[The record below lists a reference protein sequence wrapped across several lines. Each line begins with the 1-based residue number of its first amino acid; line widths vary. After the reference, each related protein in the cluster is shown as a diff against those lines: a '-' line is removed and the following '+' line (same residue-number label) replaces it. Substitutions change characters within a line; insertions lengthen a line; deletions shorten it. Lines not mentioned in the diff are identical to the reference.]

1 MAKHLDLN
9 DRIAIQSGLKEGKSI
24 AAIANEL
31 NRNKATISREIRSK
45 RLYHDFKDIPSIQAR
60 NACINRYQCKIKENC
75 KSPTCFKRQKN
86 CRLCGQCINFC
97 DSFKEEKC
105 PEHEIPPYVCNG
117 CKKKPRCTLSKWLYD
132 SKKAQGKYEIVL
144 SESRQ
149 GIGLNEA
156 ELDALD
162 KIVSPLLKQGQSVRR
177 ICANKSSTIMLS
189 EKTIY
194 NYIHQNILSADK
206 FDLARTVGRKIFKK
220 AGPPMLVDKKCRQG
234 RTYEDFVRYLEQHP
248 DTSVNEMDT
257 VEGKRGG
264 KVILTIFFRNCG
276 LQLGFLRDR
285 NTSAS
290 VTDTF
295 QKLRTVLTSEEF
307 STLFPVILT
316 DRGSEFSNPLAVE
329 IDFETGE
336 LLSKVFYCDPQN
348 TNQKSRCER
357 NHEFIRLII
366 PKGRSFDHLEQK
378 HITLMMNHI
387 NSYGRDMFNGKSPM
401 ELFEG
406 LYGSE
411 TTKKLGLIRIEPDN
425 IILKPELLR

>member
-1 MAKHLDLN
+1 MARHLDLN
-9 DRIAIQSGLKEGKSI
+9 DRIAIQSELKEGKSI
-24 AAIANEL
+24 AAIAKEL
-31 NRNKATISREIRSK
+31 NRDKATISREIRSK
-45 RLYHDFKDIPSIQAR
+45 RLYLDFKDFSTIQAR

-105 PEHEIPPYVCNG
+105 PEHETPPYVCNG

-132 SKKAQGKYEIVL
+132 AKKAQGKYELVL

-149 GIGLNEA
+149 GIGLDET
-156 ELDALD
+156 ELNALD
-162 KIVSPLLKQGQSVRR
+162 QIVSPLLKRGQSVRR
-177 ICANKSSTIMLS
+177 ICANKTDTIMLS

-194 NYIHQNILSADK
+194 NYLHQNILSADK
-206 FDLARTVGRKIFKK
+206 FNLARTVSRKVFKK
-220 AGPPMLVDKKCRQG
+220 AGPPMLVDKKCRVG
-234 RTYEDFVRYLEQHP
+234 RTYEDFMRYMEEHP
-248 DTSVNEMDT
+248 DTPVSEMDT

-290 VTDTF
+290 VTDIF
-295 QKLRTVLTSEEF
+295 QKLRSVLTDDEF
-307 STLFPVILT
+307 SMLFSVILT
-316 DRGSEFSNPLAVE
+316 DRGSEFSNPLAIEV
-329 IDFETGE
+329 DFETGE
-336 LLSKVFYCDPQN
+336 LSSKVFYCDPQN

-378 HITLMMNHI
+378 DIALMMNHI
-387 NSYGRDMFNGKSPM
+387 NSYGREMFNGKTPM

-406 LYGSE
+406 IYGLE
-411 TTKKLGLIRIEPDN
+411 TAKKLGLIRIEPDS